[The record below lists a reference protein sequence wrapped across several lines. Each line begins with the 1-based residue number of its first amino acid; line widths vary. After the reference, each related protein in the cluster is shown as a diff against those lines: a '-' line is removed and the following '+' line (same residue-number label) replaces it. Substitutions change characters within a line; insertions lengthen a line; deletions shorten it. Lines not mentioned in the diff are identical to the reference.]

1 MDVIEFVKELLSK
14 FDLAYMFAVNV
25 ATYIIIKVIDN
36 LNGEKIVPTYL
47 KRIIAFIVGAV
58 IAFAVISFG
67 ADKTIILYS
76 FILSLVSWDCMWK
89 PILNIIGDKFN
100 YKKIKIMAKKSTST
114 KSSGSKGSIPPTTG
128 TTVPLRPIKKDK
140 K

>member
-67 ADKTIILYS
+67 TDKTIILYS
-76 FILSLVSWDCMWK
+76 FILSLVSWDILFK

-100 YKKIKIMAKKSTST
+100 YKK
-114 KSSGSKGSIPPTTG
+114 
-128 TTVPLRPIKKDK
+128 
-140 K
+140 

>member
-14 FDLAYMFAVNV
+14 FDLAYMFAVNA

-47 KRIIAFIVGAV
+47 KRIIALIVGII
-58 IAFAVISFG
+58 IAFTVVSFG

-76 FILSLVSWDCMWK
+76 FILSLVSWDYLFK
-89 PILNIIGDKFN
+89 GIIKKLSID
-100 YKKIKIMAKKSTST
+100 YKKK
-114 KSSGSKGSIPPTTG
+114 
-128 TTVPLRPIKKDK
+128 LEE
-140 K
+140 

>member
-36 LNGEKIVPTYL
+36 LNKEKIVPTYL
-47 KRIIAFIVGAV
+47 KRIIAFIVGAI

-67 ADKTIILYS
+67 TDKTIILYS
-76 FILSLVSWDCMWK
+76 FILSLVSWDYLFK
-89 PILNIIGDKFN
+89 GIIKKLSID
-100 YKKIKIMAKKSTST
+100 YKKK
-114 KSSGSKGSIPPTTG
+114 
-128 TTVPLRPIKKDK
+128 LEE
-140 K
+140 

>member
-25 ATYIIIKVIDN
+25 ATYIIIKVVDN
-36 LNGEKIVPTYL
+36 FNGEKIVPTYL
-47 KRIIAFIVGAV
+47 KRIIALIVGII
-58 IAFAVISFG
+58 IAFAVVSFG

-76 FILSLVSWDCMWK
+76 FILSLVSFDVLFK

-100 YKKIKIMAKKSTST
+100 YKK
-114 KSSGSKGSIPPTTG
+114 
-128 TTVPLRPIKKDK
+128 
-140 K
+140 

>member
-47 KRIIAFIVGAV
+47 KRIIAFIVGAI

-67 ADKTIILYS
+67 TDKTTILYS
-76 FILSLVSWDCMWK
+76 FILSLVSWDILFK
-89 PILNIIGDKFN
+89 PILNRIDDKFN
-100 YKKIKIMAKKSTST
+100 YKK
-114 KSSGSKGSIPPTTG
+114 
-128 TTVPLRPIKKDK
+128 
-140 K
+140 

>member
-14 FDLAYMFAVNV
+14 FDLTYMFAVNV

-67 ADKTIILYS
+67 TDKTIILYS
-76 FILSLVSWDCMWK
+76 FILSLVSWDILFK

-100 YKKIKIMAKKSTST
+100 YKK
-114 KSSGSKGSIPPTTG
+114 
-128 TTVPLRPIKKDK
+128 
-140 K
+140 

>member
-47 KRIIAFIVGAV
+47 KRIIAFIIGAV

-67 ADKTIILYS
+67 TDKTIILYS
-76 FILSLVSWDCMWK
+76 FILSLVSWDILFK

-100 YKKIKIMAKKSTST
+100 YKK
-114 KSSGSKGSIPPTTG
+114 
-128 TTVPLRPIKKDK
+128 
-140 K
+140 

>member
-47 KRIIAFIVGAV
+47 KRIIALIVGAV

-67 ADKTIILYS
+67 TDKTIILYS
-76 FILSLVSWDCMWK
+76 FILSLVSWDILFK

-100 YKKIKIMAKKSTST
+100 YKK
-114 KSSGSKGSIPPTTG
+114 
-128 TTVPLRPIKKDK
+128 
-140 K
+140 

>member
-47 KRIIAFIVGAV
+47 KRIIALIVGII
-58 IAFAVISFG
+58 IAFTVVSFG

-76 FILSLVSWDCMWK
+76 FILSLVSWDYLFK
-89 PILNIIGDKFN
+89 GIVKKLSID
-100 YKKIKIMAKKSTST
+100 YKKK
-114 KSSGSKGSIPPTTG
+114 
-128 TTVPLRPIKKDK
+128 LEE
-140 K
+140 

>member
-14 FDLAYMFAVNV
+14 FDLTYMFAVNV

-36 LNGEKIVPTYL
+36 LNGEKIIPTYL
-47 KRIIAFIVGAV
+47 KRIIALIVGII
-58 IAFAVISFG
+58 IAFTVVSFG

-76 FILSLVSWDCMWK
+76 FILSLVSFDVLFK

-100 YKKIKIMAKKSTST
+100 YKK
-114 KSSGSKGSIPPTTG
+114 
-128 TTVPLRPIKKDK
+128 
-140 K
+140 

>member
-58 IAFAVISFG
+58 IAFAVI
-67 ADKTIILYS
+67 
-76 FILSLVSWDCMWK
+76 
-89 PILNIIGDKFN
+89 
-100 YKKIKIMAKKSTST
+100 KKKMVVIKIEVSYGKSH
-114 KSSGSKGSIPPTTG
+114 KCE
-128 TTVPLRPIKKDK
+128 
-140 K
+140 

>member
-25 ATYIIIKVIDN
+25 ATYIVIKVIDN
-36 LNGEKIVPTYL
+36 LNKEKIVPTYL
-47 KRIIAFIVGAV
+47 KRIIALIVGII
-58 IAFAVISFG
+58 IAFAVVNFG

-76 FILSLVSWDCMWK
+76 FILSLVSFDVLFK

-100 YKKIKIMAKKSTST
+100 YKK
-114 KSSGSKGSIPPTTG
+114 
-128 TTVPLRPIKKDK
+128 
-140 K
+140 

>member
-47 KRIIAFIVGAV
+47 KRIIALIVGAV

-67 ADKTIILYS
+67 TDKTIILYS
-76 FILSLVSWDCMWK
+76 FILSLVSWDYLFK
-89 PILNIIGDKFN
+89 GIIKKLSID
-100 YKKIKIMAKKSTST
+100 YKKK
-114 KSSGSKGSIPPTTG
+114 
-128 TTVPLRPIKKDK
+128 LEE
-140 K
+140 

>member
-36 LNGEKIVPTYL
+36 LNGEKVVPTYL
-47 KRIIAFIVGAV
+47 KRIIAFIVGTV

-67 ADKTIILYS
+67 SDKTIILYS
-76 FILSLVSWDCMWK
+76 FILSLVSFDVLFK

-100 YKKIKIMAKKSTST
+100 YKK
-114 KSSGSKGSIPPTTG
+114 
-128 TTVPLRPIKKDK
+128 
-140 K
+140 

>member
-47 KRIIAFIVGAV
+47 KRIIAFIVGAI
-58 IAFAVISFG
+58 IAFAVTSFG
-67 ADKTIILYS
+67 TDKTIILYS
-76 FILSLVSWDCMWK
+76 FILSLVSWDYLFK
-89 PILNIIGDKFN
+89 GIIKKLSID
-100 YKKIKIMAKKSTST
+100 YKKK
-114 KSSGSKGSIPPTTG
+114 
-128 TTVPLRPIKKDK
+128 LEE
-140 K
+140 

>member
-36 LNGEKIVPTYL
+36 LNKEKIVPTYL
-47 KRIIAFIVGAV
+47 KRIIALIVGII
-58 IAFAVISFG
+58 IAFTVVSFG

-76 FILSLVSWDCMWK
+76 FILSLVSWDYLFK
-89 PILNIIGDKFN
+89 GIIKKLSID
-100 YKKIKIMAKKSTST
+100 YKKK
-114 KSSGSKGSIPPTTG
+114 
-128 TTVPLRPIKKDK
+128 LEE
-140 K
+140 

>member
-76 FILSLVSWDCMWK
+76 FILSLVSWDILFK
-89 PILNIIGDKFN
+89 PILNIIGDEFN
-100 YKKIKIMAKKSTST
+100 YKK
-114 KSSGSKGSIPPTTG
+114 
-128 TTVPLRPIKKDK
+128 
-140 K
+140 